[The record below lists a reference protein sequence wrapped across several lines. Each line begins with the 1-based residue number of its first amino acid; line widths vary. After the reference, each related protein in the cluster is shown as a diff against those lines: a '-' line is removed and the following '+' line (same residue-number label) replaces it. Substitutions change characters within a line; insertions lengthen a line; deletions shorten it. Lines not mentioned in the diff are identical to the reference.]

1 MKKGV
6 TMKKRERAP
15 TMLENR
21 LRDWAAERG
30 YRVALAGTG
39 VLDTVRDKLER
50 RRDDG
55 LIESGFFRNNLAS
68 FRYLDDCRVAD
79 PKALVV
85 VAVPSPVA
93 ILPLVFRGR
102 RIDGLIPPTYVN
114 FYKTFDDVLED
125 LRRGPLGAGSG
136 VTGTEI
142 LKAPLKS
149 LAVHAGLVSYG
160 RNNIT
165 YAAGLG
171 SGHQLCGYVVGVG
184 EDRRGAA
191 DRTNARRSGKRIGG
205 GKAIDEAGR
214 IGQAARAHE
223 HQEISRSG
231 DCPETAMERCAKCRI
246 CLKACPTGAIREDRF
261 LISADHCYTL
271 RSESREPMPEWAKPP
286 ASVCLIGCMA
296 CQEVCPENKGRLK
309 YAPIGI
315 EFTAEETEAVL
326 EAGRIMQPGGKREPG
341 GGHAEAY
348 ASALAKFERLNLT
361 EDLDVVGRNLR
372 AILTAPDL
380 IA

>member
-30 YRVALAGTG
+30 YRVALAGTE
-39 VLDTVRDKLER
+39 VLETVKDKLEE

-55 LIESGFFRNNLAS
+55 LIEAGFFRNNLTG
-68 FRYLDDCRVAD
+68 FRYLDECRIAG

-114 FYKTFDDVLED
+114 YYKTFDAVLED

-136 VTGTEI
+136 VTGIEI

-149 LAVHAGLVSYG
+149 LAVHLGLVSYG

-171 SGHQLCGYVVGVG
+171 SGHQLCGYVVGIREG
-184 EDRRGAA
+184 RRSAA
-191 DRTNARRSGKRIGG
+191 DREK
-205 GKAIDEAGR
+205 
-214 IGQAARAHE
+214 
-223 HQEISRSG
+223 SRSG
-231 DCPETAMERCAKCRI
+231 DHPETAMERCAKCRI

-271 RSESREPMPEWAKPP
+271 SSESREPRPEWAKLP

-309 YAPIGI
+309 YAPSGV
-315 EFTAEETEAVL
+315 EFTAEETEAVF
-326 EAGRIMQPGGKREPG
+326 EAGRRMEAGGKQEPG
-341 GGHAEAY
+341 GGQGNAL

-361 EDLDVVGRNLR
+361 EDIDVVGRNLR
-372 AILTAPDL
+372 AFLTAP
-380 IA
+380 